1 MFTFGADAYFTQFEK
16 LVGVEGIAIVN
27 VVNNP
32 QAVDAGQ
39 EKVLKTMITFD
50 DGALLCAL

>member
-1 MFTFGADAYFTQFEK
+1 MPGTQFEK

-32 QAVDAGQ
+32 EATDAGQ

-50 DGALLCAL
+50 DGAASSPVFPR